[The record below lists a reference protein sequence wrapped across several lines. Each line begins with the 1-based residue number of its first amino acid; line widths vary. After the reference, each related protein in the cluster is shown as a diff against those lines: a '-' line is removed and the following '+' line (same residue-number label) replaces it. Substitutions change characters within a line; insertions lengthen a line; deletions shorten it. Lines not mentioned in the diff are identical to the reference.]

1 MDKLVSNSV
10 LLTTCSLAESTAVP
24 RKERRKVFV
33 MLVGL
38 VSALI
43 AAFPS
48 KVKGAIFFRFFR
60 KRDEIG
66 DDFEPCFAEFFFQ
79 RGVRSVHHQS
89 QKAAVFESFV
99 KNGKEVARG
108 E

>member
-1 MDKLVSNSV
+1 MDKLVSNGE

-24 RKERRKVFV
+24 RKEKRKVFV

-48 KVKGAIFFRFFR
+48 EVKGAIFF
-60 KRDEIG
+60 
-66 DDFEPCFAEFFFQ
+66 
-79 RGVRSVHHQS
+79 
-89 QKAAVFESFV
+89 
-99 KNGKEVARG
+99 
-108 E
+108 